1 MCVVGLCSLPGQDV
15 LFPHVFCYL
24 DPEDWFSLR
33 SVSHTFHNIVS
44 QFLQENRILN
54 LAYNKKLTEEAFKIL
69 TTDSHCLRILNVS
82 GLKFLTDD
90 LLRVVIINNPHLV
103 SLELSDCHHLTSGIL
118 QTLSVRC
125 NQLERLI
132 LRDCHWVSKES
143 LEYHAHHQGEGR
155 NDHLPGTALYRVQ
168 SPNDHHLLGTAPYRV
183 QTPVSDHQV
192 PALSKPRCCLHEVD
206 LTGCWE
212 LDDKVIII
220 FLSKFPHLSTV
231 KLGNIYSLTDL
242 TMRALATYTT
252 NLRVLDITGC
262 WRVTDQGVR
271 QVGEYNR
278 SLSMLSVNDCRDVTE
293 QSLSRLRQSGVV
305 IDRKLDP
312 VMLRLQRIRNEQRQ
326 ARLQI

>member
-1 MCVVGLCSLPGQDV
+1 MCVNVGLCSLPAQDV

-24 DPEDWFSLR
+24 APEDWFSLR
-33 SVSHTFHNIVS
+33 SVSHIFHNIVS
-44 QFLQENRILN
+44 QFIQENRALN

-69 TTDSHCLRILNVS
+69 TSGSHCLRMLNVS

-90 LLRVVIINNPHLV
+90 LLRKVIINNPHLV
-103 SLELSDCHHLTSGIL
+103 SLEVSDCHHLTSGIL

-125 NQLERLI
+125 HQLERLI

-143 LEYHAHHQGEGR
+143 LEYHAHHQGDGQ
-155 NDHLPGTALYRVQ
+155 NDHLLRTGLYRV
-168 SPNDHHLLGTAPYRV
+168 H
-183 QTPVSDHQV
+183 TPASDNQGPV
-192 PALSKPRCCLHEVD
+192 LSKPKCCLYEVD

-220 FLSKFPHLSTV
+220 FLSKFPHLSIV
-231 KLGNIYSLTDL
+231 RLGNIYSLTDL

-293 QSLSRLRQSGVV
+293 QSLSRLRQAGVV